1 MSQQAIKGFGYFGK
15 VPTRGD
21 FIQSQLPEEFVS
33 AWREWLQAVTAVS
46 REQLADNWLE
56 LYLTSPIW
64 HFSLA
69 PQVCGE
75 HAVIGT
81 LMPSVDQ
88 VGRHFYMTIA
98 KPVQGDHLAF
108 WEDKQWSESAEGK
121 ILRLLDDDTDVV
133 RWADG
138 LKTVDWVE
146 SIEESGLVQD
156 LSSASEQ
163 MILIAEQAVTTPQ
176 LNRQLLKS
184 RFQRP
189 CVWWTQGSEHIPA
202 CTIVSESLP
211 MVSQFSAMLDG
222 NWSQWGW

>member
-1 MSQQAIKGFGYFGK
+1 MSQQAMKGFGYFGK

-46 REQLADNWLE
+46 REQLAENWLE
-56 LYLTSPIW
+56 IYLISPIW

-75 HAVIGT
+75 PAVIGT

-108 WEDKQWSESAEGK
+108 WEDRQWSESSESK
-121 ILRLLDDDTDVV
+121 ILRLLEDDTDVV

-146 SIEESGLVQD
+146 NIEECDSVQD

-163 MILIAEQAVTTPQ
+163 MILVANQSVTVSQ